1 MKIYLGADHRGFAL
15 KEKIKEWL
23 DEWDKD
29 YEDLGNDKYD
39 SMDDFPDFAI
49 KVGEKV
55 SKSKGKGVL
64 LCGSGGMALAA
75 NKFKG
80 VRAVEAWDI
89 ERARHAKAD
98 DNANVLTIP
107 ADIVDTRMAK
117 EMLKVWLKTKVKEER
132 KYKRRLNKIKNL
144 EKENFK

>member
-23 DEWDKD
+23 DEWGKD

-55 SKSKGKGVL
+55 SKGKGKGIL

-75 NKFKG
+75 NKIKG
-80 VRAVEAWDI
+80 VWAVEVWDI
-89 ERARHAKAD
+89 ERARHAKSD
-98 DNANVLTIP
+98 DNANVLVIP
-107 ADIVDTRMAK
+107 ADVVDTRMAK
-117 EMLKVWLKTKVKEER
+117 EMLKVWFKTKVKKER

>member
-1 MKIYLGADHRGFAL
+1 MIYLGADHRGFAL

-55 SKSKGKGVL
+55 SKNKGEGIL

-75 NKFKG
+75 NKIKG
-80 VRAVEAWDI
+80 VRAVEVWDI
-89 ERARHAKAD
+89 ERARHAKSN

-107 ADIVDTRMAK
+107 ADVVDTRMAK
-117 EMLKVWLKTKVKEER
+117 EMLKVWLETKVKKEK
-132 KYKRRLNKIKNL
+132 KYKRRLNKIKKL